1 MGCLPELNADG
12 NKSMAVI
19 YLNRALF
26 IGVFRDKYLAEDCHF
41 LDFIDVFQAFYVNK
55 YANYHINEFI

>member
-1 MGCLPELNADG
+1 MGCLPELNTDG

-26 IGVFRDKYLAEDCHF
+26 IVVFRDKYLAEDCHF
-41 LDFIDVFQAFYVNK
+41 LAS
-55 YANYHINEFI
+55 